1 MHDVTIK
8 NLIDQYV
15 DQSKEISKLEHSK
28 ELKKEL
34 ILNYLKQFPTLRLH
48 GYKHHIAISKIDR
61 YSPIDT
67 EKMSLIL
74 KQL

>member
-48 GYKHHIAISKIDR
+48 GNKYHIAISKIDR
-61 YSPIDT
+61 YSPVDT